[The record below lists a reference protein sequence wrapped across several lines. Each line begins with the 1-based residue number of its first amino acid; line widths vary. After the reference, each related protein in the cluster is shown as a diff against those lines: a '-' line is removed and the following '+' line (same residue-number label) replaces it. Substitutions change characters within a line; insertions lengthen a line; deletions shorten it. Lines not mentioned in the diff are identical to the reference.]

1 MQVLPSSLSKIA
13 DDKQLKTS
21 QLYSSDVI
29 KSLKHEVVQLKL
41 INNALLSQVETHES
55 ETAELQEALQQT
67 QVNRTALQTKVE
79 EMETTS
85 KTHESERAELQK
97 ALQQTQARPQE
108 TEATLAALP
117 KEKKVAVEATAE
129 WRDTCV
135 EGWEQRLPGW
145 LVGYNISTEKAA
157 ASSNRSMAEAEL
169 HTCSSMK
176 QLAGPGSWEKVT
188 TLCPGQT
195 GQTCRDRSSHTC
207 THGPNVTCMPVGDL
221 MVYKP
226 RLCRLP
232 LCIDDVLLQGSGKAN
247 LNSLG
252 HTRLVGDSV
261 MGQFYRSFRAYT
273 KNNGPSNK
281 CFLVMNQLRRLLEAG
296 GHKKTAVEG
305 VIAYM
310 FAGIDSPS
318 GAASSH
324 ADISGCDSPVS
335 SIRLNSF
342 PWRRDPS
349 SAYSKSSIPEMAE
362 VLVTL
367 CLEMSPRLTSHDTL
381 VLNMGVHYIGAP
393 SYANPKDLHQ
403 GLTMFLRKW
412 SALAKSRGDMP
423 RLVWRDT
430 SPQHFASSPS
440 GEYHQPGAPDG
451 DPENWPCRD
460 ISEQQLSSLLS
471 DSNSYINDH
480 RRAFV
485 QAVQCAGLVVDGF
498 NIAVLPVW
506 RATIARRD
514 EHTSW
519 GRDFDPVTSVWSGN
533 IHDCTHFCE
542 RSSVLVYWNAAL
554 ANLIR
559 WMQEGQRKVQS
570 CQALLYS
577 NPPGKDSGL
586 CGLEI

>member
-1 MQVLPSSLSKIA
+1 MFAAEGNGVVLALNDFDDSKLDTETAATAKWQLLLAFVAGALIATTMAHVHRADPQASSADLSWDVLPRWPSTAAGEREKKLLHEAKTALAEATEEAASLRHELLQANTEKSSK
-13 DDKQLKTS
+13 
-21 QLYSSDVI
+21 
-29 KSLKHEVVQLKL
+29 
-41 INNALLSQVETHES
+41 
-55 ETAELQEALQQT
+55 
-67 QVNRTALQTKVE
+67 ALQTS
-79 EMETTS
+79 MGP
-85 KTHESERAELQK
+85 RGFDL
-97 ALQQTQARPQE
+97 
-108 TEATLAALP
+108 
-117 KEKKVAVEATAE
+117 AE

-135 EGWEQRLPGW
+135 AGWEQRLPGW

-188 TLCPGQT
+188 RLCPGQA
-195 GQTCRDRSSHTC
+195 GKTCIDRSSHTC
-207 THGPNVTCMPVGDL
+207 NNGPSVTCMPTGDL

-232 LCIDDVLLQGSGKAN
+232 LCIDDVLRQGSGKAN

-252 HTRLVGDSV
+252 HTRFVGDSV
-261 MGQFYRSFRAYT
+261 TGQFYRSFRAYT
-273 KNNGPSNK
+273 KNNGPRNK
-281 CFLVMNQLRRLLEAG
+281 CFSAMNQLRRLLEAG
-296 GHKKTAVEG
+296 GHEKTAVKG
-305 VIAYM
+305 VLEYM
-310 FAGIDSPS
+310 FPGDTNIDSQ
-318 GAASSH
+318 H
-324 ADISGCDSPVS
+324 VDISGCDSPVS
-335 SIRLNSF
+335 SIRLDSF
-342 PWRRDPS
+342 PWRKDAS
-349 SAYSKSSIPEMAE
+349 SAYSKSSILEMAE

-381 VLNMGVHYIGAP
+381 VLNVGVHYIGAP
-393 SYANPKDLHQ
+393 AYANPKDMHQ
-403 GLTMFLRKW
+403 GLAMFLRKW

-451 DPENWPCRD
+451 DPEHYPCRD
-460 ISEQQLSSLLS
+460 ISEQQVSSLLS

-559 WMQEGQRKVQS
+559 WMQEGQRKVQF

-577 NPPGKDSGL
+577 TPPGKDSGL